1 MDKELSLIFVILR
14 YGNYSNVKY
23 PEQIIII
30 IITITIMTWE
40 IILYQLVNEEGMEL
54 NEEESLNVCESI
66 WIMTPKE
73 FQ

>member
-1 MDKELSLIFVILR
+1 
-14 YGNYSNVKY
+14 
-23 PEQIIII
+23 
-30 IITITIMTWE
+30 MTWE
-40 IILYQLVNEEGMEL
+40 IILYQLVNEESMEL